1 MNQQLKLWLV
11 IITLSLTV
19 GSSFIAIKIVL
30 DSIPPLFAFSIRFI
44 ITGGV
49 LILVYYI
56 FDRKSQEIK
65 KIKLWRNALIIG
77 AFLILGGHGLIA
89 YGAQYL
95 SAGIASLLNSTI
107 PLWVVLFMFLIYR
120 NKITNLTK
128 IGLTLGF
135 SGMIILVGPSI
146 GGDQGLSLV
155 GIVSLLI
162 SSLLWALGSIFSSK
176 VSLPQN
182 FLLSAGM
189 ITLIGGLLLII
200 PSILTGELN
209 LLPSSYSDINFNLLI
224 SYLFLIFIGTVIPLA
239 EFYWLLKVSTVPI
252 ANTFAYM
259 APIVAVFLGW
269 AILSESVTYLTIIA
283 TIVIL
288 IGVALIVR
296 TSEKSNN
303 K

>member
-1 MNQQLKLWLV
+1 MNQLKLWIV

-30 DSIPPLFAFSIRFI
+30 DSIPPLFAFSIRFM

-49 LILVYYI
+49 LILVSYI
-56 FDRKSQEIK
+56 FDRKNQEIK
-65 KIKLWRNALIIG
+65 NIKFWKNALIV
-77 AFLILGGHGLIA
+77 ATFLIVGGHGLIA

-95 SAGIASLLNSTI
+95 SAGIASLINSTI
-107 PLWVVLFMFLIYR
+107 PLWVVIFMFLIFR

-128 IGLTLGF
+128 IGLALGF

-146 GGDQGLSLV
+146 AGDQEV
-155 GIVSLLI
+155 NPIGIVSLLI
-162 SSLLWALGSIFSSK
+162 SSLLWALGSIYSSK
-176 VSLPQN
+176 VPLPKN

-189 ITLIGGLLLII
+189 VTLLGGSLLLI

-209 LLPSSYSDINFNLLI
+209 LLPSSYLVIDFTI

-239 EFYWLLKVSTVPI
+239 EFYWLLKVSTAPI
-252 ANTFAYM
+252 ANTFAYI

-296 TSEKSNN
+296 TSNN
-303 K
+303 NSK

>member
-30 DSIPPLFAFSIRFI
+30 DSIPPLFAFSIRFM

-49 LILVYYI
+49 LILVSYI

-120 NKITNLTK
+120 NKITKLTK

-155 GIVSLLI
+155 GIASLLI

-239 EFYWLLKVSTVPI
+239 EFYWLLKFSTVPI
-252 ANTFAYM
+252 ANTFAYV

-296 TSEKSNN
+296 TSENSNN